1 MVESWDNSENFVAV
15 EVPRFALAII
25 VVNDDRSSDG
35 VYRCGIKVER
45 SMLVLTG
52 RNSRGYGRLSREITG
67 EFSLRR

>member
-45 SMLVLTG
+45 SVLVLPG
-52 RNSRGYGRLSREITG
+52 RYS
-67 EFSLRR
+67 

>member
-1 MVESWDNSENFVAV
+1 MVERWTNYETFAAA
-15 EVPRFALAII
+15 EVPRFALVIL
-25 VVNDDRSSDG
+25 VVNNEGASDG
-35 VYRCGIKVER
+35 AHRCGIKVER